1 MLLSENGKYPKER
14 TPEIV
19 KIKKIWFHDMFF
31 NIYHTYREKN
41 AFRKNGNYSKI

>member
-1 MLLSENGKYPKER
+1 MLVSENGKYPKEI
-14 TPEIV
+14 TP
-19 KIKKIWFHDMFF
+19 KIEKEIWFHDMFF